1 MLTQSREEVAQLSRV
16 ERLAEVFSLWENFSG
31 AYGPKLKSLLQ
42 DQDVLF
48 GPHEAQF
55 TAIAEANLKGKE
67 DELAQAKVVLT
78 YEKEQ
83 RALMEAALNA
93 KVLDAEKARDT
104 AQAENSDLKERL
116 AALAREKENWL
127 KDRKAMTDTLRTSQ
141 NQAESAI
148 KSVRDL

>member
-1 MLTQSREEVAQLSRV
+1 MQ
-16 ERLAEVFSLWENFSG
+16 
-31 AYGPKLKSLLQ
+31 SLLQ

-83 RALMEAALNA
+83 HALTEAALNA

-104 AQAENSDLKERL
+104 AQAENFDLKEML
-116 AALAREKENWL
+116 AG
-127 KDRKAMTDTLRTSQ
+127 
-141 NQAESAI
+141 
-148 KSVRDL
+148 KSIFC

>member
-1 MLTQSREEVAQLSRV
+1 MILVSSASVSYIFVLQ
-16 ERLAEVFSLWENFSG
+16 
-31 AYGPKLKSLLQ
+31 SLLQ

-55 TAIAEANLKGKE
+55 TTIAEANLKRKE

-83 RALMEAALNA
+83 RSLTEAALNA

-116 AALAREKENWL
+116 AGKL
-127 KDRKAMTDTLRTSQ
+127 
-141 NQAESAI
+141 I
-148 KSVRDL
+148 FC

>member
-1 MLTQSREEVAQLSRV
+1 LVSSASVSHIFALQ
-16 ERLAEVFSLWENFSG
+16 
-31 AYGPKLKSLLQ
+31 SLLQ

-55 TAIAEANLKGKE
+55 TAIAEANLKRKE
-67 DELAQAKVVLT
+67 DELARTKVVLT

-116 AALAREKENWL
+116 AGKL
-127 KDRKAMTDTLRTSQ
+127 
-141 NQAESAI
+141 I
-148 KSVRDL
+148 FC